1 MITED
6 RARFNGA
13 HTSPNLRIGPA
24 GDSARHNDLHF
35 ADRRKRRNDG

>member
-1 MITED
+1 MISGGG
-6 RARFNGA
+6 ARFGGA